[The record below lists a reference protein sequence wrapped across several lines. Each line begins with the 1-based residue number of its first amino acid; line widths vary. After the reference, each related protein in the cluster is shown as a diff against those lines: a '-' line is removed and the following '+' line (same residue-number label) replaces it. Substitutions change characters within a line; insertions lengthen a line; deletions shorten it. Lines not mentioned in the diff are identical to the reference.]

1 MARRPIPFRIRIA
14 LAGLA
19 GLGLAWLI
27 PKGGGAPV
35 PMPTPT
41 ATDQPGVTAVQVPLS
56 EIPQAVSVREV
67 ADFVI
72 YLVRSGDVVIGIQS
86 RSTASEGGRVWWCQ
100 RNTRFEAQSGDAVY
114 DRDGIP
120 LFGSA
125 PASLIRVRVLVSA
138 DQVTIFPNTTI
149 LGPEPPAP
157 GPTPQ
162 PPPTRCSAS
171 ERLG

>member
-27 PKGGGAPV
+27 PKGGGTPAPL
-35 PMPTPT
+35 PTPT
-41 ATDQPGVTAVQVPLS
+41 ATDRPGVTAVQVPLS
-56 EIPQAVSVREV
+56 EIPQGVSVREV
-67 ADFVI
+67 ADIVV
-72 YLVRSGDVVIGIQS
+72 YLVRSGDGVIGMQS
-86 RSTASEGGRVWWCQ
+86 RSTAPEGGRVWWCP
-100 RNTRFEAQSGDAVY
+100 RNARFEAETGDAVY
-114 DRDGIP
+114 DRGGLP

-125 PASLIRVRVLVSA
+125 PGSLIRVRVLVSA
-138 DQVTIFPNTTI
+138 GQVTIFPSTTI
-149 LGPEPPAP
+149 IGPEPPTP

-162 PPPTRCSAS
+162 PPPAPCSAT